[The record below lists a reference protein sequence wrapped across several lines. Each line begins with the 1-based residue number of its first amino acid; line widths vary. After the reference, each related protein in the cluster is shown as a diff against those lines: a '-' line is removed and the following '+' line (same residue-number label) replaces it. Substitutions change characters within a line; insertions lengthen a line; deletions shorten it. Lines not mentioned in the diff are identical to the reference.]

1 MSGPIRTGPRA
12 PYRRDQRRDARIVTR
27 AEWRELIRL
36 AQACARDAEGGDADG
51 GDLGGDEA
59 RLHLM
64 TLSRSSIA
72 ADPALFNHAG
82 AATHDAATG
91 VLRVL
96 RAFARPETPDVM
108 RQELAGLIVA
118 GVAFLDRA
126 MDRMATDDFRAA
138 HRNRPEVWG

>member
-1 MSGPIRTGPRA
+1 MSLSSPRS
-12 PYRRDQRRDARIVTR
+12 RRPERRQGARIVTR
-27 AEWRELIRL
+27 ADWRKLILL
-36 AQACARDAEGGDADG
+36 AQACARDAELGEAEGDADG
-51 GDLGGDEA
+51 ANA
-59 RLHLM
+59 RLRLM

-72 ADPALFNHAG
+72 ADPGLFNHAG

-108 RQELAGLIVA
+108 RRELASLIA
-118 GVAFLDRA
+118 DGVAFLDRA

-138 HRNRPEVWG
+138 HRNRPEVWS